1 MILSSYSMSFTTG
14 GLFLNESVRLAEAYR
29 SLGDWQSAI
38 IELTENA
45 TFAASKRK
53 SMQRVGREIV
63 NRLATLRVSEREFLV
78 VSTSRTDQAALLWL
92 AICRAYRLI
101 REFAVEVVVERY
113 DARQRHLP
121 KERYDSFVHDKGE
134 EDEWLAARS
143 GSTIQRSR
151 QVLFKI
157 MREAGLINEVQEIQ
171 RLALSAPLRRLLE
184 DVPQDHAVFPGGV
197 RI

>member
-1 MILSSYSMSFTTG
+1 MTASTYSVSFTTG
-14 GLFLNESVRLAEAYR
+14 GLFLNESVKLAMAYQRL
-29 SLGDWQSAI
+29 GGWQSAI
-38 IELTENA
+38 VDLSQNA
-45 TFAASKRK
+45 AFSASKGK
-53 SMQRVGREIV
+53 SMQRVGREIA
-63 NRLATLRVSEREFLV
+63 NRLVTLRDLEFEFFIE
-78 VSTSRTDQAALLWL
+78 THSRPDQAAVLWL

-101 REFAVEVVVERY
+101 REFAVEVVAERY

-143 GSTIQRSR
+143 ASTIQRSR

-157 MREAGLINEVQEIQ
+157 MREAGLINEAQEIQ
-171 RLALSAPLRRLLE
+171 RLALSASLRRLLE
-184 DVPQDHAVFPGGV
+184 DVPQDHAAFPGGV